1 MPVDLALPG
10 VIGRAVHTE
19 HPAGRRDRRALRLS
33 KQLQAIAEQHV
44 ILDHLLRLLF
54 HLAVKEAA

>member
-1 MPVDLALPG
+1 MLARP
-10 VIGRAVHTE
+10 TS
-19 HPAGRRDRRALRLS
+19 LRLS
-33 KQLQAIAEQHV
+33 KQLQAVAEQHV

>member
-1 MPVDLALPG
+1 VPTGAAHLVS
-10 VIGRAVHTE
+10 I
-19 HPAGRRDRRALRLS
+19 
-33 KQLQAIAEQHV
+33 KQLQAVAEQHV